1 MPRLA
6 ASLLFIVWQGAC
18 LSCGAPA
25 PPPAPPSAPEEEPLL
40 DGSLTD
46 YVPAAGINWLLLGD
60 PVRLSGNHQ
69 LVRTLEP
76 LLPASRLDL
85 YARHTKLDLRKLPH
99 AAVVGFDLGVLY
111 LAETDTDLTPATLAF
126 AERLVT
132 EPEVKRPHAKLT
144 RVSGVV
150 GTTPQS
156 LLQFDGKLLA
166 VAVGDPTTV
175 RIVEAFARK
184 KLKRSPSVFQGVA
197 LKSFADFAAGAP
209 LVFLAPGPFE
219 GRWMFGGAGLLAAAS
234 AVGIRGTPTS
244 DGRALRV
251 TVAIDGPWGE
261 QGAEPVLWMEQAW
274 QSLAESSTGRLLGFH
289 EVSQAPVV
297 RSSKDRITLD
307 VELELAPI
315 VHGLRAAVAA
325 DVWEMLDV
333 RPTSAPA
340 PAAPENAPS
349 HQGAPHTPPTVR

>member
-1 MPRLA
+1 M
-6 ASLLFIVWQGAC
+6 C
-18 LSCGAPA
+18 LSCGTSAPA
-25 PPPAPPSAPEEEPLL
+25 PAPPSAPQEEPLL

-46 YVPAAGINWLLLGD
+46 YVPAAGVNWLLLAE

-76 LLPASRLDL
+76 LLPTSRLDL
-85 YARHTKLDLRKLPH
+85 YARETKLDLRTLSH
-99 AAVVGFDLGVLY
+99 AVVAGFDLGILY

-126 AERLVT
+126 ADRLVT
-132 EPEVKRPHAKLT
+132 EPEVKHPHSKLT

-156 LLQFDGKLLA
+156 LLQFDGKFLA

-175 RIVEAFARK
+175 RIVEAFARR
-184 KLKRSPSVFQGVA
+184 KLKRSPAVFEGVA

-219 GRWMFGGAGLLAAAS
+219 GRWMFGGAGLLAAAT
-234 AVGIRGTPTS
+234 AVGIRATPTS

-251 TVAIDGPWGE
+251 TLAIEGPWNE
-261 QGAEPVLWMEQAW
+261 DGADATLRMEQAW
-274 QSLAESSTGRLLGFH
+274 QALAESSTGRLFGFH
-289 EVSQAPVV
+289 EPAQAPVV
-297 RSSKDRITLD
+297 STTKDRVTLD

-315 VHGLRAAVAA
+315 VNGLHAAVAA

-333 RPTSAPA
+333 SPTSAPA
-340 PAAPENAPS
+340 PDEAPAPPS
-349 HQGAPHTPPTVR
+349 VPPSRGPSEGNPPEPAGSP

>member
-1 MPRLA
+1 M
-6 ASLLFIVWQGAC
+6 
-18 LSCGAPA
+18 SCGA
-25 PPPAPPSAPEEEPLL
+25 PPPAPTPPNIPREEPLL

-46 YVPAAGINWLLLGD
+46 YLPAAGVNWLLLAE

-85 YARHTKLDLRKLPH
+85 YARDTKLDLRTLSH
-99 AAVVGFDLGVLY
+99 AAVAGFDLGVLY

-126 AERLVT
+126 ADRLVI
-132 EPEVKRPHAKLT
+132 EPEIKRPHPKLT

-156 LLQFDGKLLA
+156 LLQFEGKLLA

-184 KLKRSPSVFQGVA
+184 KLKRSPSIFQGVA
-197 LKSFADFAAGAP
+197 LKSFAEFAAGAP
-209 LVFLAPGPFE
+209 LVFLAAGPFE

-234 AVGIRGTPTS
+234 AVGIRATPTS

-251 TVAIDGPWGE
+251 SVAIEGPWE
-261 QGAEPVLWMEQAW
+261 EEGAEPVLRMEQAW
-274 QSLAESSTGRLLGFH
+274 QALAESSTGRLFGFH
-289 EVSQAPVV
+289 ELAQTPVV
-297 RSSKDRITLD
+297 RTTKNRVTLD

-333 RPTSAPA
+333 GPTSAPSPSRNGPSSPESL
-340 PAAPENAPS
+340 PAK
-349 HQGAPHTPPTVR
+349 

>member
-1 MPRLA
+1 M
-6 ASLLFIVWQGAC
+6 C

-25 PPPAPPSAPEEEPLL
+25 PAPTPPSAPYEEPLL

-46 YVPAAGINWLLLGD
+46 YVPAAGVNWLMLAD
-60 PVRLSGNHQ
+60 PVRLSSNHQ

-85 YARHTKLDLRKLPH
+85 YARDTKLDLRSLSH
-99 AAVVGFDLGVLY
+99 AAVAGFDLGVLY

-126 AERLVT
+126 ADRLVT
-132 EPEVKRPHAKLT
+132 EPEVKRPHPKLT

-184 KLKRSPSVFQGVA
+184 KLKRSPSILQGVA
-197 LKSFADFAAGAP
+197 LKSFAEFAEGAP

-219 GRWMFGGAGLLAAAS
+219 GRWMLGGAGLLAAAS

-251 TVAIDGPWGE
+251 TLAIEGPWSE

-274 QSLAESSTGRLLGFH
+274 QALAESSTGRLLGLH
-289 EVSQAPVV
+289 ELTQAPVV
-297 RSSKDRITLD
+297 RTSKDRITLD

-340 PAAPENAPS
+340 PSTPKSAPTVESAP
-349 HQGAPHTPPTVR
+349 TPPAVP

>member
-1 MPRLA
+1 ML
-6 ASLLFIVWQGAC
+6 WQATC

-25 PPPAPPSAPEEEPLL
+25 PPPTPPSAPQAEPLL

-46 YVPAAGINWLLLGD
+46 YVPAAGVNWLLLAD

-69 LVRTLEP
+69 LVRTLDP

-85 YARHTKLDLRKLPH
+85 YARDTKLDLRTLSH
-99 AAVVGFDLGVLY
+99 AAVAGFDLGVLY

-126 AERLVT
+126 TDRLVT
-132 EPEVKRPHAKLT
+132 EPEVKHPHPKLT

-150 GTTPQS
+150 GKTPQS

-184 KLKRSPSVFQGVA
+184 KLKRSPSIFQGVA

-251 TVAIDGPWGE
+251 TVAIEGPWGE
-261 QGAEPVLWMEQAW
+261 QGAEPVLWMEQSW
-274 QSLAESSTGRLLGFH
+274 QALAESSTGRLLGFH
-289 EVSQAPVV
+289 ELEQAPVV
-297 RSSKDRITLD
+297 RTTKDRVTLD

-333 RPTSAPA
+333 MPTSDPA
-340 PAAPENAPS
+340 PSSPDSAPS
-349 HQGAPHTPPTVR
+349 NDEATVPPGEP